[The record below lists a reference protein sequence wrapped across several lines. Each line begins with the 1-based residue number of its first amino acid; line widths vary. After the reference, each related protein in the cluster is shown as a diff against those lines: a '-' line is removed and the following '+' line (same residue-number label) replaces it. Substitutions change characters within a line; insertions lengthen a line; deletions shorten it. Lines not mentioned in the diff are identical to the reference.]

1 MKNRAPLEKL
11 KHIQLLLLDVDGVL
25 TDGSIIY
32 NDAGSETKIFNARDG
47 LGLKMAMQAGI
58 KIGIVTGRS
67 SNALRHRCDNLG
79 IRHLFDGIADKA
91 IILKQIAAQTG
102 VGPENA
108 AFMGD
113 DLPDLPIMKR
123 TGFAIA
129 VADAHEIVRQKAD
142 WTTRARGGH
151 GAVREVCEA
160 LLKAQGFWDQII
172 ARYWE
177 NSPAIW

>member
-47 LGLKMAMQAGI
+47 LGLKLVMQAGI
-58 KIGIVTGRS
+58 KVGIVTGRS
-67 SNALRHRCDNLG
+67 SNALRHRCNNLG
-79 IRHLFDGIADKA
+79 IHYLFDGIADKA
-91 IILKQIAAQTG
+91 IILEKIAAQTG
-102 VGPENA
+102 VGPDKA

-123 TGFAIA
+123 TGLSIA

-142 WTTRARGGH
+142 WTTQTRGGH

-160 LLKAQGFWDQII
+160 LLKAQEFWDEIVE
-172 ARYWE
+172 RY
-177 NSPAIW
+177 